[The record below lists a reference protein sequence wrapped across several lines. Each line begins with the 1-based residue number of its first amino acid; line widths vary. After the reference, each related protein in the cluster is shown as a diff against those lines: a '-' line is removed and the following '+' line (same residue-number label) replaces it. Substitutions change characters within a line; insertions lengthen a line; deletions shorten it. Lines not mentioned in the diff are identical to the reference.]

1 MNIYDTANNLA
12 KELRESSEYKE
23 YKKRKEEIRAN
34 LEIKSK
40 IDEFEK
46 VRYEMQLASI
56 QGGNQDEQKAT
67 AMQNLYM
74 ELIQNE
80 TVRKYFEAELKF
92 NVILTD
98 INKIIGEAVEDVLK

>member
-12 KELRESSEYKE
+12 KELKESNEYKE
-23 YKKRKEEIRAN
+23 YKRLKEEIRTN
-34 LEIKSK
+34 LEIKPK
-40 IDEFEK
+40 IEAFEK
-46 VRYEMQLASI
+46 ARYEVQLASI
-56 QGGNQDEQKAT
+56 QGGNQDEQKAVE
-67 AMQNLYM
+67 MQNLYM

-80 TVRKYFEAELKF
+80 MVRKYFEAELKF

>member
-12 KELRESSEYKE
+12 RELKESNEYKE
-23 YKKRKEEIRAN
+23 YKRLKEEIRIN
-34 LEIKSK
+34 TELKPK

-46 VRYEMQLASI
+46 ARYELQLASI
-56 QGGNQDEQKAT
+56 QGGSQDEQKAVE
-67 AMQNLYM
+67 MQKMYM

-80 TVRKYFEAELKF
+80 TVRSYFEAELKF